1 MKIIELIMMEDEKR
15 AGVDT
20 ISLVYD
26 PAIEENFVA
35 LSKQQEGR
43 VTLSS
48 ESMRMTLSDADKR
61 IVTGAALV
69 PNKPIYRN
77 DGGDEYYI
85 YFSKDTTRK
94 ASESFLK
101 NGYQRSTNLEHEE
114 GDRLKGVSVVES
126 WIIEDEVNDKSR
138 FYKMNLPVGTW
149 MVSMK
154 IDNDEVWKEYI
165 KEGKVRGFSIEGWF
179 VDKMKTKAQPKTE
192 QARLK

>member
-1 MKIIELIMMEDEKR
+1 MEDEKR

-35 LSKQQEGR
+35 LSKQQGGR

-48 ESMRMTLSDADKR
+48 EYMRMTLSDADKR

-101 NGYQRSTNLEHEE
+101 NGYQRRLTLNLAS
-114 GDRLKGVSVVES
+114 RSSSVITVSANSGSPRNAARPADTTLASPVLSIACSYSRRRTANAASGEDPNS
-126 WIIEDEVNDKSR
+126 AITGRIIGATAGSASAKA
-138 FYKMNLPVGTW
+138 
-149 MVSMK
+149 VSH
-154 IDNDEVWKEYI
+154 VLTAT
-165 KEGKVRGFSIEGWF
+165 GS
-179 VDKMKTKAQPKTE
+179 
-192 QARLK
+192 L

>member
-15 AGVDT
+15 SGVDA

-35 LSKQQEGR
+35 LSKGCGKIC
-43 VTLSS
+43 LSS
-48 ESMRMTLSDADKR
+48 EYMRMELSDADKR

-77 DGGDEYYI
+77 DGGNEYYI

-114 GDRLKGVSVVES
+114 GDRLPGVSVVES

-154 IDNDEVWKEYI
+154 IENDEVWKEYI

-179 VDKMKTKAQPKTE
+179 VDKMKVKQVKQT
-192 QARLK
+192 ARLK